1 MFKISKK
8 LSVTL
13 SRILTVVVFALL
25 VGALFL
31 LPSLL
36 SFLTE
41 VFLKPKDFFWPTLI
55 LLYAV
60 LLPAFTADVSL
71 YLLLRNVESGLV
83 FTAQSVLYLRILSW
97 CCVLAGVLFFVLGF
111 YYLTSFLLSF
121 ASIFMAAVLRVVK
134 NVIEE
139 AAEIKAEND
148 FTI

>member
-25 VGALFL
+25 VAALFC

-36 SFLTE
+36 SFLIKI
-41 VFLKPKDFFWPTLI
+41 FLKPADFFWPTLI

-71 YLLLRNVESGLV
+71 YLLLRNVESGLI
-83 FTAQSVLYLRILSW
+83 FT
-97 CCVLAGVLFFVLGF
+97 G
-111 YYLTSFLLSF
+111 
-121 ASIFMAAVLRVVK
+121 
-134 NVIEE
+134 
-139 AAEIKAEND
+139 
-148 FTI
+148 